1 MTDNLLNNRF
11 NAGQVLIREAGIY
24 ALEWFRNR
32 DRLKLE
38 KKGAHDWVTKADRE
52 VELFI
57 RKKLQTLFPEDGF
70 FGEESGIVNPKNEG
84 LWVVDPID
92 GTTCFL
98 KGLSSWCISIAFV
111 VDKEVEI
118 GLIYAPCTDELF
130 AVQRG
135 FGATLNGHPMIPCNA
150 KSLSEGIVAIGYSP
164 KQSVYATKKAFEYLF
179 NEGGVFHEIGSAALM
194 IAYVAAGRYIGFYEF
209 HLNSWDCL
217 AGLAMVRETG
227 GWTNDFM
234 SNNGLHDGN
243 AVLASAPGTKKS
255 MLKLFSFAGH
265 HI

>member
-1 MTDNLLNNRF
+1 MTENEVNHRF
-11 NAGQVLIREAGIY
+11 HAAQVLIREAGIIAY
-24 ALEWFRNR
+24 EWFRNR
-32 DRLKLE
+32 EKLKLE
-38 KKGAHDWVTKADRE
+38 KKGAQDWVTQADRE

-57 RKKLQTLFPEDGF
+57 KNKLESLFPKDGF
-70 FGEESGIVNPKNEG
+70 FGEEGGVVNCNYEE

-98 KGLSSWCISIAFV
+98 KGLSSWCVSIAFV
-111 VDKEVEI
+111 VNQEVEI

-150 KSLSEGIVAIGYSP
+150 KSLDEGIVAIGYSP
-164 KQSVYATKKAFEYLF
+164 KQSIDSTKKAFEYLF
-179 NEGGVFHEIGSAALM
+179 NEGGIYHEIGSAALM

-217 AGLAMVRETG
+217 AGIAMVRETG
-227 GWTNDFM
+227 GWTNDFLA
-234 SNNGLHDGN
+234 NNGLIHGN
-243 AVLASAPGTKKS
+243 AVLVSCPGTKKS
-255 MLKLFSFAGH
+255 MLSLFSFAGH
-265 HI
+265 KI

>member
-1 MTDNLLNNRF
+1 MRNNKVNHRF
-11 NAGQVLIREAGIY
+11 QAAQVLIREAGIF

-32 DRLKLE
+32 ECLKLE
-38 KKGAHDWVTKADRE
+38 KKGAHDWVTKADHE
-52 VELFI
+52 VENLI
-57 RKKLQTLFPEDGF
+57 KKRLESLFPEDGF
-70 FGEESGIVNPKNEG
+70 FGEESGVVNQKEGG

-98 KGLSSWCISIAFV
+98 RGLSSWCISIAFV
-111 VDKEVEI
+111 VNNEVEI

-135 FGATLNGHPMIPCNA
+135 FGATLNGNYMKPSNA

-164 KQSVYATKKAFEYLF
+164 KQSVDFTKKAFEYLF
-179 NEGGVFHEIGSAALM
+179 NEGGVYHEIGSAALM

-217 AGLAMVRETG
+217 AGIAMVRETG
-227 GWTNDFM
+227 GWTNDFLA
-234 SNNGLHDGN
+234 NNGLHNGN
-243 AVLASAPGTKKS
+243 AVLVSAPGTKKS
-255 MLKLFSFAGH
+255 MISLFTFAGH
-265 HI
+265 KS